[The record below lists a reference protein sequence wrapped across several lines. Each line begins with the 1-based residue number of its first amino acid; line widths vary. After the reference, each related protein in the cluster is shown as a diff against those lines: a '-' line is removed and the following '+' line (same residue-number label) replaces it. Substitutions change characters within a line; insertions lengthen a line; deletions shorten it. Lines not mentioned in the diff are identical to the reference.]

1 MPSRPTASVLALLVV
16 VGTLTGCAIRE
27 PAAQSDGV
35 SSAAPRSVPSA
46 SATPAAEAAAAA
58 PPPAAAPAPAPAPV
72 EVQPEAQTGATSLGA
87 QPISGSVAAQVDY
100 MLTYWRDYNDA
111 YGVVVDNDCVNF
123 TSQSLL
129 ERGWVE
135 DDSWYF
141 NAANIY
147 NSAPAWVSSTAFRKY
162 LNSRPDTVALDD
174 SQRSQVAVGDIAQ
187 FDWDNSGDRDHTGVV
202 TKVENTADGIKIYFA
217 GHTLDSDYRS
227 VDDAIT
233 VDHPGG
239 TAYYFHI
246 TS

>member
-1 MPSRPTASVLALLVV
+1 MLLRSAAPVLAAIAI
-16 VGTLTGCAIRE
+16 VGVLSGCAIRDSAV
-27 PAAQSDGV
+27 PSDGSV
-35 SSAAPRSVPSA
+35 TAAPRAVPTSA
-46 SATPAAEAAAAA
+46 PPATTA
-58 PPPAAAPAPAPAPV
+58 PPAAAV
-72 EVQPEAQTGATSLGA
+72 EEQASSSTDVTALETA
-87 QPISGSVAAQVDY
+87 PISGSVQAQVDY
-100 MLTYWRDYNDA
+100 VLTYWSDYNDS
-111 YGVVVDNDCVNF
+111 YGTVVDNDCVNF

-141 NAANIY
+141 DADNIY
-147 NSAPAWVSSTAFRKY
+147 GSASAWVSSTAFRNY
-162 LNSRPDTVALDD
+162 LETRADTVALDD
-174 SQRSQVAVGDIAQ
+174 SQRDQVAVGDIAQ

-217 GHTLDSDYRS
+217 GHTMDSDYRS